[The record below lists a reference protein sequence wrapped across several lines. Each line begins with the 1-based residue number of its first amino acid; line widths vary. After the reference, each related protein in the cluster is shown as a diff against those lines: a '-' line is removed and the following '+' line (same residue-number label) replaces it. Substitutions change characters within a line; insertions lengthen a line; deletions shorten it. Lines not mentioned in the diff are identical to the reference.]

1 MNLRTPFARVLAWT
15 LMTTLALNPLGPAMA
30 QISVASGATTMGQAG
45 NGVPV
50 VNIVA
55 PNERGLSHNRFNDYN
70 VGTQGLILNNA
81 NGAYQSTQL
90 GGYIVGNP
98 NLQGKEAARLILNEV
113 TGGRPSSLAGYT
125 EIAGQAARL
134 VVANPWGISCNGCG
148 FLNTPRVTL
157 STGTPRIEDGRL
169 AGFRVDGGEI
179 AIDGAGLN
187 ASNID
192 QFDLITRSAKI
203 NAELYAQRLNI
214 IAGRNDVAADDLS
227 ATALAADGA
236 APLLAIDSAALG
248 GMYANSIMLL
258 GTEAGVGV
266 RLAGDLAASAGDI
279 RIDSAGRL
287 TLNRAVAA
295 RDVAL
300 AAKDVT
306 LGQAVHAGGAAEV
319 TAENRLAVE
328 GELLAGGA
336 MALAAREIDNAGRV
350 QSGGALAV
358 SAESTTNHGRMHA
371 LDKLEL
377 VGGAVDN
384 RGGELLAGGEMRIEV
399 ASLDNRDGGL
409 LASVGGLWLNT
420 VDDLSNGGGLVSAGG
435 SLVASFDRWHN
446 DGGEVYAGAG
456 MKLTGAELS
465 NQGGVFAAV
474 GLLELDLTQS
484 LFNHGGQLAGGEL
497 RLTAGD
503 IDNTGGVL
511 ASDTAA
517 GITAI
522 SLDNSASG
530 SVVSGGALSLSLSG
544 LLDNHSDGVVYSRG
558 ETLELQAA
566 ELDNQSGVVQSDG
579 KAAMVLAGQLNNAE
593 GSVIAAG
600 DLDIQAAEVSN
611 GLGTIASTDGAL
623 SLELAGQMDNAG
635 GVLQGQRLT
644 VSAGGLLD
652 NNAGRMAA
660 LAGPLHLETASLLNR
675 AGSVYAAGDL
685 DAVLG
690 SLDNRGGTL
699 GAANIGID
707 AGASLDNR
715 EGLIESSG
723 DLVLSADA
731 IDNGHGALRAVG
743 SHDATEIVAATMDN
757 RGGKVESA
765 NKALRV
771 ATASLQNENGS
782 FVHAGDGDFQ
792 VTSQTA
798 AGVGGSFASGGT
810 LALSADEWTNS
821 SVLQAGKLILNIGK
835 LTLTAD
841 GALIATE
848 SFEGNG
854 DDWHNDGLL
863 ASDGLFSLTLTG
875 TYSGAGRLATGGNLE
890 LNAAAVQLGS
900 TAVVAAGGDATV
912 EVAGSLSNQGRLT
925 AGGDLALRAGSVDNR
940 GTLGSAGDLELRAS
954 AISNSYGLIFSGGDM
969 SLRFASLENRYADIY
984 SLGALGLAGMADGSS
999 ATLVDNASSSIEAAG
1014 VLTMATQ
1021 SLVNRKSAFA
1031 MTSEQVAGSMWW
1043 VCYDC
1048 GGDHHNVD
1056 YVAAE
1061 TFESRIV
1068 EDSPAALIQ
1077 GGAGLTITANTVENR
1092 YSTIA
1097 SGAGLSIQAGSLA
1110 NIGAAT
1116 GTTVRTRTWNSG
1128 WVTDGTNESF
1138 IGAYIHPYNA
1148 ASLPKEVPIAPYFAD
1163 KLVSDIT
1170 VTTPSGVAASAVI
1183 QAAGS
1188 ATVEVAG
1195 SLLNDVAVP
1204 GAVSG
1209 SSHSADTSVGNSAAV
1224 AIVTL
1229 NAQLPPDLSQQRVDP
1244 LALPGFNLPV
1254 GENGLFHWADGN
1266 DGALALPVPAG
1277 TPASSHRYL
1286 IETNPA
1292 LTSLSSF
1299 LSSDYLLGLL
1309 GYDTDDAQRRLGDGF
1324 YEQKLIQQAVL
1335 ARTGQRYLD
1344 GLNSDEAT
1352 FRYLMDNAV
1361 ASKDALQL
1369 SVGVSLTAEQV
1380 AALTHDIVWMEE
1392 QEVAGEKVL
1401 VPVLYLAQGEG
1412 RLAPT
1417 GALIQGRELTLI
1429 TGGTLANSGT
1439 LRATE
1444 NLSAAATTVVNA
1456 GLMQAGER
1464 LSVLAADSLVN
1475 TRGGILSGRN
1485 VDLTTLAG
1493 DLINERT
1500 VTSYA
1505 GSGAGFAISGSLVD
1519 AASRIE
1525 AAQSLSLSAG
1535 QDLLNL
1541 GSVLSAGTDMQL
1553 SAGRDLLITSVEE
1566 INSRFTQDKRHT
1578 WSTASTTQLGAE
1590 VSAGGSL
1597 TAVAGNDLAVIASR
1611 VQAGGD
1617 VALLAGN
1624 DLTLAAAADV
1634 SQSEYHYKSS
1644 RKKINAE
1651 TLTVRQQAAEVEA
1664 GGSLTLAAGQDL
1676 TLVAS
1681 AAQAGDEAYL
1691 YAGRDLELLAA
1702 ENQDYFLYDKKKK
1715 GSLGRKR
1722 PSATRSPPSP
1732 RWAAASKP
1740 AAISPWKAEK
1750 TSATRSPS

>member
-1 MNLRTPFARVLAWT
+1 MKDACRRIAARPLEEPMNLRTPFARVLAWT

-30 QISVASGATTMGQAG
+30 QISIAGGATTMGQAG

-50 VNIVA
+50 VNIAA

-236 APLLAIDSAALG
+236 TPLLAIDSAALG

-336 MALAAREIDNAGRV
+336 MALAAREIDNAGQM

-409 LASVGGLWLNT
+409 LASVGGLWLST

-435 SLVASFDRWHN
+435 SLVAGFDRWHN

-579 KAAMVLAGQLNNAE
+579 KAAVVLAGQLNNAE

-635 GVLQGQRLT
+635 GVLQGQRLS

-652 NNAGRMAA
+652 NNAGRIAA
-660 LAGPLHLETASLLNR
+660 LGGPLHLETASLLNR

-723 DLVLSADA
+723 DLALSADA

-810 LALSADEWTNS
+810 LALSADEWINS
-821 SVLQAGKLILNIGK
+821 SVLQAGKLVLNIGK

-875 TYSGAGRLATGGNLE
+875 SYSGAGRLAAGGDLE
-890 LNAAAVQLGS
+890 LKAAAVQLGS
-900 TAVVAAGGDATV
+900 TAVVAAGGDASV
-912 EVAGSLSNQGRLT
+912 EVAGSLSSQGRLT
-925 AGGDLALRAGSVDNR
+925 AGGDMTLRAGSLDNR
-940 GTLGSAGDLELRAS
+940 GTLGSAGELELRAS
-954 AISNSYGLIFSGGDM
+954 TLSNTNGLIFSGGDM
-969 SLRFASLENRYADIY
+969 SLRFASLENSYADIY
-984 SLGALGLAGMADGSS
+984 SFGAIDLAGMADGSA

-1048 GGDHHNVD
+1048 SGDHHNVD

-1068 EDSPAALIQ
+1068 EDSPSALIQ

-1170 VTTPSGVAASAVI
+1170 VTTPAGVAASAVI

-1244 LALPGFNLPV
+1244 LALPGFNLPT

-1266 DGALALPVPAG
+1266 DGVGALAVPAG
-1277 TPASSHRYL
+1277 TSSSSHRYL

-1309 GYDTDDAQRRLGDGF
+1309 GYDTDEAQRRLGDGF

-1361 ASKDALQL
+1361 ASKDALRL

-1429 TGGTLANSGT
+1429 AGGTLANSGT

-1485 VDLTTLAG
+1485 VELTTLAG
-1493 DLINERT
+1493 DLINERA
-1500 VTSYA
+1500 VTTYT
-1505 GSGAGFAISGSLVD
+1505 GSGTGFAISGSLVD

-1553 SAGRDLLITSVEE
+1553 SAGRDLLIASVEE
-1566 INSRFTQDKRHT
+1566 SNSRFTQDKRHT
-1578 WSTASTTQLGAE
+1578 WSNASTTQLGAE
-1590 VSAGGSL
+1590 VS
-1597 TAVAGNDLAVIASR
+1597 
-1611 VQAGGD
+1611 
-1617 VALLAGN
+1617 
-1624 DLTLAAAADV
+1624 
-1634 SQSEYHYKSS
+1634 
-1644 RKKINAE
+1644 
-1651 TLTVRQQAAEVEA
+1651 
-1664 GGSLTLAAGQDL
+1664 
-1676 TLVAS
+1676 
-1681 AAQAGDEAYL
+1681 
-1691 YAGRDLELLAA
+1691 
-1702 ENQDYFLYDKKKK
+1702 
-1715 GSLGRKR
+1715 
-1722 PSATRSPPSP
+1722 
-1732 RWAAASKP
+1732 
-1740 AAISPWKAEK
+1740 
-1750 TSATRSPS
+1750 